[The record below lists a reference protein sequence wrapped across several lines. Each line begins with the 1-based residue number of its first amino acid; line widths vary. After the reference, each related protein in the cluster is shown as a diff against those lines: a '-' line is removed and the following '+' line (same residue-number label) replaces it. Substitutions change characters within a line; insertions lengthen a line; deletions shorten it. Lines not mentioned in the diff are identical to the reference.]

1 MTVLRLASS
10 GTRDLGE
17 LMSGQRKPVGTARMT
32 IGLAAAAT
40 AALASSGA
48 QAVAP
53 ATPSTAAPDR
63 RLETV
68 FDRPLGDPTAFDDR
82 IFFRARARGYGW
94 ELWRSNGTRRGTSL
108 LKDLRPGRAGSYP
121 SDFIAARDTLYF
133 FATGGR
139 SRTDLW
145 KTDGTRSGTIRVK
158 RGVGV
163 DTYDVDAAA
172 AGNKLFF
179 FAVDETHGRALWR
192 SDGTASGTVVVK
204 DHIAPGWQHHN
215 GAPDEMEAVG
225 GTMFFTA
232 DDRTHGR
239 ELWKSNGRV
248 RGTKLVKDIYPGRR
262 ANGTYDGPAG
272 LTAVGSSL
280 LFSADDGT
288 HGRVLWRSDGSSS
301 GTTLL
306 KDVAFPRWTSPV
318 AVGDTLFFAG
328 EDPDHGNELWKSDGT
343 PGGTVMVANI
353 RADDPYRYSGYPGSL
368 MAAESRVYFSASSDG
383 RASELWVSDGM
394 AAETL
399 ALTDLHPEGCTAP
412 EYCDDALTLQT
423 VGDSVYFEVRSD
435 SEEAAGS
442 ELWYSDGTVDG
453 TELVEAFH
461 PGPQSDPPIDEVLQI
476 RGTLFLEVT
485 DADDGERLIKVVDN

>member
-1 MTVLRLASS
+1 
-10 GTRDLGE
+10 
-17 LMSGQRKPVGTARMT
+17 MSGQRKPVGTARIT

-53 ATPSTAAPDR
+53 AARGATAPDR
-63 RLETV
+63 HLETV
-68 FDRPLGDPTAFDDR
+68 FDRPLVDPTAFDDR
-82 IFFRARARGYGW
+82 IFFGARARGYGW

-121 SDFIAARDTLYF
+121 SDFIPARDTLYF
-133 FATGGR
+133 FAKGGR

-192 SDGTASGTVVVK
+192 SDGTPSGTVVVK
-204 DHIAPGWQHHN
+204 DHIAPGWHHDN
-215 GAPDEMEAVG
+215 DSPDEMEAIG

-239 ELWKSNGRV
+239 ELWKSNGSV

-262 ANGTYDGPAG
+262 ARGTYDGPAG
-272 LTAVGSSL
+272 LTALGSSL
-280 LFSADDGT
+280 FFSADDGT
-288 HGRVLWRSDGSSS
+288 HGRVLWRSDGTAS
-301 GTTLL
+301 GTTLVE
-306 KDVAFPRWTSPV
+306 DVSFPRWTSPA

-343 PGGTVMVANI
+343 SAGTVMVANI
-353 RADDPYRYSGYPGSL
+353 RADDPYRYSGYPNRL
-368 MAAESRVYFSASSDG
+368 MAAEGRVYFTASSDG
-383 RASELWVSDGM
+383 KASELWASDGS
-394 AAETL
+394 AAGTL
-399 ALTDLHPEGCTAP
+399 VLTDLHPEGCSAP
-412 EYCDDALTLQT
+412 EYCGDPVTLQT
-423 VGDSVYFEVRSD
+423 VGDSVYFEVRPD
-435 SEEAAGS
+435 WDEAAGS

-453 TELVEAFH
+453 TGLVEVLD
-461 PGPQSDPPIDEVLQI
+461 PGPQSDPPIEEVFQI
-476 RGTLFLEVT
+476 RGTLFLKVT
-485 DADDGERLIKVVDN
+485 EAGDGERLVKVVER